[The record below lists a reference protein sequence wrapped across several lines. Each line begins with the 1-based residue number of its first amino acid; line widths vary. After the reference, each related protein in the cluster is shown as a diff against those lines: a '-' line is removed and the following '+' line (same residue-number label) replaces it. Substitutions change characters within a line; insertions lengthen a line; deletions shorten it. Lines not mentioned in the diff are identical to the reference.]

1 MLIYS
6 FSSERV
12 SKTHST
18 GTTLNEAKHI
28 NTSLHYLEL
37 VITALRDSN
46 RKHIPYRNSKITSVL
61 RDSLG
66 GTIFNSSICEAKTI
80 ENSEGIF
87 NCFRFTNTTTV
98 EYYLPIIF
106 PYCFL
111 GNCRTVM
118 VATMSL
124 EQDNL
129 MESIS
134 TLKFAKRVACISN
147 EAVINEELQPQ
158 LVIAKLKKEV
168 AQLKEELALKGDTDP
183 NRELTEEET
192 EQYG

>member
-1 MLIYS
+1 MYNS
-6 FSSERV
+6 NDYYRSERV
-12 SKTHST
+12 SKTHSQ
-18 GTTLNEAKHI
+18 GTLLNEAKHI

-37 VITALRDSN
+37 VITALRNSN

-66 GTIFNSSICEAKTI
+66 G
-80 ENSEGIF
+80 
-87 NCFRFTNTTTV
+87 
-98 EYYLPIIF
+98 
-106 PYCFL
+106 
-111 GNCRTVM
+111 NCRTVM

-124 EQDNL
+124 DETNA

-134 TLKFAKRVACISN
+134 TLKFAKRVGSIAN

-168 AQLKEELALKGDTDP
+168 AALKQELALKGDLDP
-183 NRELTEEET
+183 NRELSQDEKD
-192 EQYG
+192 Q